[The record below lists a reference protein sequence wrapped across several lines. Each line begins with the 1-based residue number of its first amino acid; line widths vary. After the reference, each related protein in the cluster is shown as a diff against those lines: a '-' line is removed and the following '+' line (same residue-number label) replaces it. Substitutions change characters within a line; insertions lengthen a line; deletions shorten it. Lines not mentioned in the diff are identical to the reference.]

1 MQKQN
6 EKYILVRAPDESS
19 DEKSGVVGGNQSV
32 ASRVSNRLSN
42 LDGPPSC
49 TPSSAVLV
57 TETKSPPPMSVNS
70 SKPPVDPLRDFSER
84 VHAAMEH
91 LKLSKSSSKAGRS
104 KRGGQVFRASV
115 AVRAQSTSSTNST
128 LTTVVHL
135 TPNSTSN
142 TEASSFAA
150 LFDEWRCTAVS
161 VKARCFDTVQTIG
174 ATSATGWG
182 MVYDPANSGV
192 YSSLVGMLLAKVHHA
207 PIAFNR
213 GDGAT
218 QVLNGSGFEKLAIK
232 VPRGAYA
239 PTSLSPP
246 DVGVDWVSCSDTASG
261 VGYLKFFV
269 DAFGSGA
276 SSEVDYFI
284 IYHNEYRMRT

>member
-1 MQKQN
+1 MQKEN
-6 EKYILVRAPDESS
+6 EQYILVRAPKKTGDEISC
-19 DEKSGVVGGNQSV
+19 VVGGNQSV
-32 ASRVSNRLSN
+32 ASRVSSSSRPS
-42 LDGPPSC
+42 DGAPCPVRPLASGI
-49 TPSSAVLV
+49 TDTKQTSLV
-57 TETKSPPPMSVNS
+57 NDISP
-70 SKPPVDPLRDFSER
+70 KPPVDALRDFSER

-91 LKLSKSSSKAGRS
+91 LKLSKSSTKTHRS
-104 KRGGQVFRASV
+104 KGGGQVFRANV
-115 AVRAQSTSSTNST
+115 AIRAQVTSSANSV
-128 LTTVVHL
+128 LNTVVHL

-150 LFDEWRCTAVS
+150 LFDEWRCVAMS
-161 VKARCFDTVQTIG
+161 VKARCFDTALTIG

-182 MVYDPANSGV
+182 MVYDPANSGA
-192 YSSLVGMLLAKVHHA
+192 YSFLVGMMLAKVHHA

-232 VPRGAYA
+232 VPRGAFA

-276 SSEVDYFI
+276 SSEIDYFI
-284 IYHNEYRMRT
+284 VYHNEYRMRT